1 MPDEHELIEL
11 RLVENISDLSATEWD
26 QHLNGKDTPPGS
38 PFLSYAF
45 LNALE
50 SSKSATRET
59 GWLPRHLVMQDDK
72 GTFLAASPLYLKS
85 HSQGEYVFDHNWAH
99 AYEQSGGQ
107 YYPKLQCAV
116 PFSPVTGPRLLVPA
130 DAIDRDSRLHVLAKG
145 LIEVTQKL
153 GVSSLHITFCTEGD
167 AALLES
173 YGFLI
178 RHDHQYHWENNDYT
192 SFDDFLTELSSRKR
206 KNIRKERQALQD
218 QGITTHALTGEDI
231 SPEHWDAF
239 YRFYVDTYDRK
250 WGYPYLT
257 REFFDQLSASMAD
270 KTVLIL
276 SYLDGRPIAGAIN
289 FCDNNALYG
298 RNWGCVED
306 HKFLHFETCYYA
318 AMDFAIEYG
327 LKRVEAGT
335 GGHHKLQRGYVPH
348 RTYSAHWM
356 KNKNFRDAVARFL
369 EQERNY
375 AAKEADTLQQFT
387 PFRKVQGEHL

>member
-1 MPDEHELIEL
+1 MPDRREPIEL

-26 QHLNGKDTPPGS
+26 QHLHGKDTPPGS

-50 SSKSATRET
+50 RSNSATRET
-59 GWLPRHLVMQDDK
+59 GWLPRHMIMQDDK

-85 HSQGEYVFDHNWAH
+85 HSHGEYVFDHNWAH
-99 AYEQSGGQ
+99 AYEQGGGQ

-116 PFSPVTGPRLLVPA
+116 PFSPVTGPRLLVPD
-130 DAIDRDSRLHVLAKG
+130 DAIDREFRLQILAKG

-153 GVSSLHITFCTEGD
+153 GVSSLHITFCTEEE
-167 AALLES
+167 AAFLES
-173 YGFLI
+173 CGFLI
-178 RHDHQYHWENNDYT
+178 RHDYQYHWKNHDYA
-192 SFDDFLTELSSRKR
+192 SFDKFLTELSSRKR
-206 KNIRKERQALQD
+206 KNIRKERRALRD

-257 REFFDQLSASMAD
+257 REFFDQLSESMAD
-270 KTVLIL
+270 QTVLIL
-276 SYLDGRPIAGAIN
+276 SYLDGKPIAGAIN
-289 FCDNNALYG
+289 FYDNNALYG
-298 RNWGCVED
+298 RNWGCVAD

-356 KNKNFRDAVARFL
+356 ENKNFRDAVARFL
-369 EQERNY
+369 EQERSL

-387 PFRKVQGEHL
+387 PFRNDPGERL